1 MMVDAYLLQFLQEDI
16 GDGDY
21 STLAC
26 VPTNAMASAKLLVKE
41 NGVLA
46 GIEVIK

>member
-26 VPTNAMASAKLLVKE
+26 VPTNATASAKL
-41 NGVLA
+41 
-46 GIEVIK
+46 